1 MEDPRESDEDDA
13 EDASNLEET
22 VVDIS
27 GAGEHPPGEEMYGEV
42 DIGHESHWPETGDL
56 AWESNP
62 GPIKK
67 IVLFGRGSNP
77 GPTKNNMIT

>member
-1 MEDPRESDEDDA
+1 MRFFFPHPNSPFVG
-13 EDASNLEET
+13 AS
-22 VVDIS
+22 
-27 GAGEHPPGEEMYGEV
+27 

-67 IVLFGRGSNP
+67 SYCLVRGSNL
-77 GPTKNNMIT
+77 GPTKLTRSCTLWSTK